1 MNPMEEK
8 GDDEEDDIGGFT
20 EWLTEDS
27 TETSDEVA
35 ELIKDDLW
43 VNPIPHFME
52 AVRSKLLAYYF
63 GLDDDEKRKFRI
75 SHKKIFGA
83 SI

>member
-1 MNPMEEK
+1 MTRWDTLMWDSLCSIIRVDIKNIQNMNPMEEK

-35 ELIKDDLW
+35 ELIK
-43 VNPIPHFME
+43 VTTCIT
-52 AVRSKLLAYYF
+52 
-63 GLDDDEKRKFRI
+63 
-75 SHKKIFGA
+75 
-83 SI
+83 

>member
-1 MNPMEEK
+1 MEATEK

-35 ELIKDDLW
+35 ELIKVIISLW
-43 VNPIPHFME
+43 NW
-52 AVRSKLLAYYF
+52 LC
-63 GLDDDEKRKFRI
+63 
-75 SHKKIFGA
+75 
-83 SI
+83 

>member
-43 VNPIPHFME
+43 VNPFQ
-52 AVRSKLLAYYF
+52 YYL
-63 GLDDDEKRKFRI
+63 GLDDDEEDEEEEVQE
-75 SHKKIFGA
+75 
-83 SI
+83 